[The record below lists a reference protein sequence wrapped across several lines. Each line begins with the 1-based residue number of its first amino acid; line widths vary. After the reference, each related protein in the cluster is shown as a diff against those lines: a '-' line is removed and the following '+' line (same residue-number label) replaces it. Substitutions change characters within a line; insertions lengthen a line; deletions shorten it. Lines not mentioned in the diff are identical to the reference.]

1 MKRFW
6 IGLAM
11 LVLLLITAVLAQ
23 HRMERIHTPCA
34 MDLQWSADR
43 AREGDWTAAGELAHR
58 AREAWTGNWHLTA
71 VLANHQPID
80 EVDALFEELEVYLDR
95 RETTAYCAACVF
107 LSQRVIDLGESF
119 RLNWWN
125 LL

>member
-6 IGLAM
+6 IGLSM
-11 LVLLLITAVLAQ
+11 LVLLLAASIFAQ
-23 HRMERIHTPCA
+23 HRMERVHTPCA

-43 AREGDWTAAGELAHR
+43 AREGDWQAAGALALR
-58 AREAWTGNWHLTA
+58 ARESWTENWHLSA
-71 VLANHQPID
+71 ILANHQPID
-80 EVDALFEELEVYLDR
+80 EVDALFEELQVYLDR
-95 RETTAYCAACVF
+95 QETTSYCAACVF
-107 LSQRVIDLGESF
+107 LAQRVLDLGESF